1 MIYHHYTFFS
11 FCLYSFFSVLFYY
24 PCAIQL
30 IKFLFCTVMFR
41 MPKIVCSIYC
51 KCQLIELASK
61 MYWEINSIDSWNE
74 WKHLNCFV
82 DMSNCLAIS
91 MTSVDSRKKRVF
103 SLISFIHYCS
113 EASNKTARLKTKY
126 IPSKHPFQTS
136 IFTRSQWH
144 NAHDYHSGQ
153 CPWSNQNVSTILSMF
168 FS

>member
-1 MIYHHYTFFS
+1 MLLNWFIIIFFVLFEQFFLGFVLLPMCNS
-11 FCLYSFFSVLFYY
+11 INQIFILYSYVSHAKNSLLHLL
-24 PCAIQL
+24 Q
-30 IKFLFCTVMFR
+30 M
-41 MPKIVCSIYC
+41 
-51 KCQLIELASK
+51 
-61 MYWEINSIDSWNE
+61 SIDRISIENVLGNKFN